1 MWETAE
7 KQLKTISKKYAA
19 RHMKQ
24 SLDTLN
30 SLPKDLRKKVDD
42 VLNRFV
48 AVIPPNV
55 SVEKKVA
62 LIYYVL
68 TSQISYDYKG
78 MDTERMPYTFISALC
93 KKKAVCMGIAELF
106 TYLCAL
112 VGVKAVTVIGYACNT
127 SHPSDTEDD
136 GGLHAWVMVRLSDHH
151 WYHADPTWDIHKA
164 SNKNWRPRWLLLS
177 DAELERHYYI
187 REDYPKA
194 KTSFRDKIEINTRG
208 VDILCRHWQNL
219 TREFE

>member
-1 MWETAE
+1 MWQKAHQ
-7 KQLKTISKKYAA
+7 QLKIISKQYAV
-19 RHMKQ
+19 RHMRK
-24 SLDTLN
+24 SMDTLN

-42 VLNRFV
+42 VLTRFV
-48 AVIPPNV
+48 AVIPPNA

-78 MDTERMPYTFISALC
+78 MDNERMPYTFISALC

-136 GGLHAWVMVRLSDHH
+136 GGLHAWVMVRLSDQR
-151 WYHADPTWDIHKA
+151 WYHLDATWDIHKA
-164 SNKNWRPRWLLLS
+164 SDKNWRPRWFLLS
-177 DAELERHYYI
+177 DQEMDRHYWI

-194 KTSFRDKIEINTRG
+194 KTRFREKIELNTKG
-208 VDILCRHWQNL
+208 VDLLCKHWQNL
-219 TREFE
+219 TKEFE

>member
-1 MWETAE
+1 MWEKAHRE
-7 KQLKTISKKYAA
+7 LKTISKQYAV
-19 RHMKQ
+19 RHMRK
-24 SLDTLN
+24 SMDTLN

-42 VLNRFV
+42 ILIRFV
-48 AVIPPNV
+48 AVIPPNI

-106 TYLCAL
+106 TYLCTL
-112 VGVKAVTVIGYACNT
+112 VRVKAITVIGYACN
-127 SHPSDTEDD
+127 SSQPSDSEDD
-136 GGLHAWVMVRLSDHH
+136 GGLHAWVMVRLSDHR

-164 SNKNWRPRWLLLS
+164 SNKNWCPRWFLLS
-177 DAELERHYYI
+177 DQEMNRHYWI

-194 KTSFRDKIEINTRG
+194 KTSFCDKIEINTRG

-219 TREFE
+219 TKEFE

>member
-1 MWETAE
+1 MWKKAH
-7 KQLKTISKKYAA
+7 KQLKTISKQYAV
-19 RHMKQ
+19 RHMRK
-24 SLDTLN
+24 SMDTLN
-30 SLPKDLRKKVDD
+30 SLPKDLRKKVEE
-42 VLNRFV
+42 VLARFV
-48 AVIPPNV
+48 AVIPPNA

-78 MDTERMPYTFISALC
+78 MDKERMPYTFISALC

-127 SHPSDTEDD
+127 AQPSDTEDD
-136 GGLHAWVMVRLSDHH
+136 GGLHAWVMVRLSDHR
-151 WYHADPTWDIHKA
+151 WYHLDPTWDIHKA
-164 SNKNWRPRWLLLS
+164 SSQNWRPRWFLLS
-177 DAELERHYYI
+177 DQEMDRHYWI
-187 REDYPKA
+187 PQDYPRSR
-194 KTSFRDKIEINTRG
+194 TQFQGKIELDKKG

-219 TREFE
+219 TAEFE

>member
-1 MWETAE
+1 MWEKAHQE
-7 KQLKTISKKYAA
+7 LKTISKQYAV
-19 RHMKQ
+19 RHMRK
-24 SLDTLN
+24 SMDTLN

-42 VLNRFV
+42 VLTRFV
-48 AVIPPNV
+48 AVIPSNL

-62 LIYYVL
+62 LIYFVL
-68 TSQISYDYKG
+68 TSQISYDYNG

-93 KKKAVCMGIAELF
+93 QKKAVCMGIAELF

-136 GGLHAWVMVRLSDHH
+136 GGLHAWVMVRLSNHR

-164 SNKNWRPRWLLLS
+164 SNKNWRPRWFLLS
-177 DAELERHYYI
+177 DTELERHYYI

-194 KTSFRDKIEINTRG
+194 KTSFSDKIEINMRG
-208 VDILCRHWQNL
+208 VDILCRHWHNL
-219 TREFE
+219 TKEFE